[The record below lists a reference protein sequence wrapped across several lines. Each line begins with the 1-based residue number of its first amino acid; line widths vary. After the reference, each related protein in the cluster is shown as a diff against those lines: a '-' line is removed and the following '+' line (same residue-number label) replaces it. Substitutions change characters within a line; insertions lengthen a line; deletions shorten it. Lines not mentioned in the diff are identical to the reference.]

1 MKETA
6 FMTLLAVSLSSSLL
20 GVPLIL
26 RNLGLLSAGLAHALL
41 GAVAIASVTGSDPL
55 FMSVLYTV
63 IMGNLIYFIS
73 RRSRVSGDI
82 VTAIFFTS
90 GVALGVVLL
99 GISESGAEDLHHAI
113 VGDLQ
118 EISPL
123 FLYLSLAF
131 LLLTVLFLFYFRG
144 QITLFGFS
152 EEISRVYGVN
162 TSLIGF
168 LLVTITSLLV
178 VLAIRTVGILLASSL
193 FIIPAM
199 SALLVFRGMVPATF
213 ASGVISLLSVISGYT
228 AAEAFRIP
236 PSGVIVITL
245 LLLFSA
251 LYILSLV
258 RKRSQ

>member
-6 FMTLLAVSLSSSLL
+6 FLTLLAVSLSSSLL
-20 GVPLIL
+20 GVPMIL

-55 FMSVLYTV
+55 LLSALYTV

-73 RRSRVSGDI
+73 RRSKVSGDI

-99 GISESGAEDLHHAI
+99 GLSEKGAEELHHAV
-113 VGDLQ
+113 VGELH
-118 EISPL
+118 ETPTL
-123 FLYLSLAF
+123 FLFLSLLALF
-131 LLLTVLFLFYFRG
+131 LTVLFLFYFRR

-162 TSLIGF
+162 TGLLGS

-213 ASGVISLLSVISGYT
+213 ASGVISLLSVITGYT
-228 AAEAFRIP
+228 VAETMRLP

-245 LLLFSA
+245 LLVFSA
-251 LYILSLV
+251 LYILSLL
-258 RKRSQ
+258 RKRPQ

>member
-6 FMTLLAVSLSSSLL
+6 FLTLLAVSLSSSLL

-55 FMSVLYTV
+55 VVSVLYTV
-63 IMGNLIYFIS
+63 TMGNLIYFIS

-82 VTAIFFTS
+82 ITAIFFTS
-90 GVALGVVLL
+90 GVALGVVLF
-99 GISESGAEDLHHAI
+99 GFSESGAEELHHA
-113 VGDLQ
+113 VMGELQ

-123 FLYLSLAF
+123 FLFLSLLALF
-131 LLLTVLFLFYFRG
+131 LTVLFLFYFRR
-144 QITLFGFS
+144 QFTLFGFS

-162 TSLIGF
+162 TSLLGS
-168 LLVTITSLLV
+168 LLVTMTSLLV

-193 FIIPAM
+193 FVIPAM
-199 SALLVFRGMVPATF
+199 SALLVFRGMVPATL
-213 ASGVISLLSVISGYT
+213 ASGVISLVSVTTGYT
-228 AAEAFRIP
+228 VAQTTGFP
-236 PSGVIVITL
+236 PAGVIVITL
-245 LLLFSA
+245 LFVFSV
-251 LYILSLV
+251 LYIFNLA